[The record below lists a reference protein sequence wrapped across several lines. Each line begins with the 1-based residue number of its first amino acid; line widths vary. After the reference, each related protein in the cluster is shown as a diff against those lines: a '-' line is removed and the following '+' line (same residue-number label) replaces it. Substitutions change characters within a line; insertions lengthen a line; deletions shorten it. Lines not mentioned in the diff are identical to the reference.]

1 MKIMYTFKR
10 EAYPC
15 SDQEVW
21 RRLVRSITQ
30 FNLETLQDLSEF
42 AAKSDTRQDMTG
54 EVLRQRVG
62 QLKLPVA
69 ATR

>member
-1 MKIMYTFKR
+1 MKITYTFNR
-10 EAYPC
+10 EAYPY

-21 RRLVRSITQ
+21 RRLVRSIPQ
-30 FNLETLQDLSEF
+30 FNLKTLQDLSEF

-54 EVLRQRVG
+54 EVLQQRVG